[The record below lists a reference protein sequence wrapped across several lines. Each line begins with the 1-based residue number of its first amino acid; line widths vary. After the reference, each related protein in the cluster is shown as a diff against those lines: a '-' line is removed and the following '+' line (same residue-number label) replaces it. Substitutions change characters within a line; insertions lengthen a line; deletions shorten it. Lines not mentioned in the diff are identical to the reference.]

1 MDKATDY
8 PIVEIIWRDA
18 YFQFDSKEA
27 SFDDYL
33 VTTVGYLLD
42 MLNGWYSLAAE
53 ILPDGEQRA
62 ITKIPIETVQSITTV
77 RVVTL

>member
-1 MDKATDY
+1 MVDY
-8 PIVEIIWRDA
+8 PIVEVIWRDA
-18 YFQFDSKEA
+18 YFIFDSKEA

-33 VTTVGYLLD
+33 VTTVGYLID
-42 MLNGWYSLAAE
+42 VDNTGWYSLAME

-62 ITKIPIETVQSITTV
+62 ITKIPVETVQSITTV